1 MYRVSLSGTGKNA
14 FAYTVSL
21 AINLCLRILHEA
33 HNSAWKWSTHIL
45 MTVSPESLLCFQQLP
60 VQRSH
65 TWQETHQSAWV
76 TLPTTG
82 HESAAHGC
90 KSWSLRSIAYV
101 RRVPEMD
108 LMAIFS
114 FLKQRVHS
122 LCLRGGRTVSLFCS
136 QFPAV

>member
-65 TWQETHQSAWV
+65 TWQETHQPAWETRMGDPADHRSRECCSWMQVMV
-76 TLPTTG
+76 T
-82 HESAAHGC
+82 E
-90 KSWSLRSIAYV
+90 
-101 RRVPEMD
+101 E
-108 LMAIFS
+108 
-114 FLKQRVHS
+114 HS
-122 LCLRGGRTVSLFCS
+122 LCQAR
-136 QFPAV
+136 A